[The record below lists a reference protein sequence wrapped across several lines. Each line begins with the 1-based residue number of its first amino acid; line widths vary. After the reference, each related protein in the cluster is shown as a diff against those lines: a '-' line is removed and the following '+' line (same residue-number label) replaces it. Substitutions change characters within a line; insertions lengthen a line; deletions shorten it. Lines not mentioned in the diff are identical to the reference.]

1 MFLFVFRSREDEAIA
16 DDPEA
21 RKAVLRREFADAG
34 WECARILDA
43 VDASD
48 DLYFDVVSQVRI
60 PAWSQ
65 GRVALVG
72 DAAAW
77 ACVPQSRR
85 AQLPR
90 RLRPAGLRTKGTEV
104 VEARRGM

>member
-48 DLYFDVVSQVRI
+48 DLYFDLVSQVRI

-72 DAAAW
+72 DAAARGRCS
-77 ACVPQSRR
+77 AKSPR
-85 AQLPR
+85 A
-90 RLRPAGLRTKGTEV
+90 ASATTSNCRTTKQGD
-104 VEARRGM
+104 GGS